1 MCVCVR
7 VKIFVVA
14 ALKAYTDNCN
24 IVYYVR
30 CTTYSVR
37 RIVNVETLL
46 CSYCYS
52 VRGIVNIEHCIA
64 IVTSQLVNSD
74 DDHVNSNIR
83 VVKKELDGRWV
94 SERVVILL

>member
-1 MCVCVR
+1 MN
-7 VKIFVVA
+7 IFVVA

-24 IVYYVR
+24 IVYYVH
-30 CTTYSVR
+30 CTTYIVR
-37 RIVNVETLL
+37 RIVYVETLL

-64 IVTSQLVNSD
+64 IVTSRLVNSD